1 MAHTVGV
8 SFLFTSPA
16 AYQKKRVIV
25 SNTGEGGG
33 DWCQLKAEG
42 SLLQTIPATFF
53 VFFHDSFVVILFFY
67 FCTDKMAMRETFC
80 SIRQTNWSGFNT
92 VLGTHTRIIY
102 YSIEKIDK
110 FTLG

>member
-1 MAHTVGV
+1 VSIESRGV
-8 SFLFTSPA
+8 SP
-16 AYQKKRVIV
+16 
-25 SNTGEGGG
+25 SNDTRN
-33 DWCQLKAEG
+33 
-42 SLLQTIPATFF
+42 FF
-53 VFFHDSFVVILFFY
+53 FFHDSFVVISFFY